1 MKINDRE
8 VLFAYTTGA
17 HCDFSDWV
25 VTHQDS
31 SGAHAQIIKAVIM
44 HKEYLAMVGDKTT
57 PPLTEKEV
65 RALPL
70 YEFKQMLDEIKAAE
84 ARDSERTVE
93 VAEGGGKKGK
103 AAETK

>member
-8 VLFAYTTGA
+8 VCFAYTTGA

-31 SGAHAQIIKAVIM
+31 SAAHAQIVKACIM
-44 HKEYLAMVGDKTT
+44 HRAFLEMTGDKTT
-57 PPLTEKEV
+57 SALTEKEV
-65 RALPL
+65 RNLPV
-70 YEFKQMLDEIKAAE
+70 YEFKAMLEEIKVAE

-93 VAEGGGKKGK
+93 VAESGGKKGK
-103 AAETK
+103 AAQSN